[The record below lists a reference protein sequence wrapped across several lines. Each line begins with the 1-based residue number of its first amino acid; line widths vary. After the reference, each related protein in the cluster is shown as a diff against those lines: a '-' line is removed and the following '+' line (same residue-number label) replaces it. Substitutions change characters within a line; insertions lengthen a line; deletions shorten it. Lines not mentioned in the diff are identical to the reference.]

1 MCSFLVFNWLIK
13 NIEYIN
19 YFLKFRG
26 PDCTTHLIYN
36 NFTFLHNLLHLT
48 GDITYQPFI
57 DNKRKIVALFN
68 GEIYNY
74 KDFGDYKSDGY
85 CLIDLYLKYGFD
97 FIKQLDGEFAIV
109 LFDFNNDKFIISTD
123 IFSTKPLWYAIDDKK
138 LGISS
143 YQSGLERAKMSNII
157 KLNANTSLIF
167 NISNLKQI
175 KEKRVHKFNFRQ
187 FKTSYDD
194 WLEAFI
200 NSIKKRA
207 MNNNYEIFICLSSGY
222 DSGSICATL
231 NELKKN
237 YETFTIIG
245 GENKK
250 IIDERIKINNI
261 KSHIMNIDDRKKEN
275 IKKYLYENAEN
286 YEYVHVERNIRDD
299 PASIGMAHICKINNA
314 RNYRICLTGTGADEI
329 HCDYGFNG
337 EKKARSSCFGGKFPD
352 DLSTI
357 LDNDPK
363 KKVIWES
370 FFGKSQRDFL
380 SKEEIIG
387 GLYGIECR
395 YPFLDK
401 YVVQEFLNLTPELK
415 NQEYKGC
422 IEYLL
427 KKFKYPYEKDKKRG
441 FFF

>member
-1 MCSFLVFNWLIK
+1 MCSFLVFNWLIN

-26 PDCTTHLIYN
+26 PDCTNQVSYK

-48 GDITYQPFI
+48 GDISYQPFI
-57 DNKRKIVALFN
+57 DNEKQIITLFN

-85 CLIDLYLKYGFD
+85 CLIDLYLKYDFD

-109 LFDFNNDKFIISTD
+109 LFDFKNNKFCISTD
-123 IFSTKPLWYAIDDKK
+123 IFSTKPLYYAINKKK
-138 LGISS
+138 LGIAS
-143 YQSGLERAKMSNII
+143 YQSALIRNKMKNVI
-157 KLNANTSLIF
+157 KLKANTTLVYQ
-167 NISNLKQI
+167 ISNLKLL
-175 KEKRVHKFNFRQ
+175 KEKRVHKFNFDQ

-194 WLEAFI
+194 WVDAFI
-200 NSIKKRA
+200 NSLKKRSF
-207 MNNNYEIFICLSSGY
+207 NNNYEIFVCLSSGY
-222 DSGSICATL
+222 DSGAICCIL
-231 NELKKN
+231 NEISKS
-237 YETFTIIG
+237 YQTFTIIG
-245 GENKK
+245 GENKT
-250 IIDERIKINNI
+250 IIEDRIKINNN
-261 KSHIMNIDDRKKEN
+261 KSNIINISDDEKKTF
-275 IKKYLYENAEN
+275 KKYLKNNAEDYN
-286 YEYVHVERNIRDD
+286 YIHVQRNIKDD
-299 PASIGMAHICKINNA
+299 PASIGMAYICNINNK

-352 DLSTI
+352 DLTKIIS
-357 LDNDPK
+357 NDPK
-363 KKVIWES
+363 NEVIWES
-370 FFGKSQRDFL
+370 FFGQSQTDFL

-415 NQEYKGC
+415 NRSYKGC

-427 KKFKYPYEKDKKRG
+427 QKYKYPYEKDKKRG